1 MNEAKTPLVSIALA
15 VRNEEEHIREC
26 VEALLD
32 QDYPHECYE
41 IIIADGMSED
51 KTRTILEELM
61 KNNKGRIKL
70 LENQAKL
77 ASPGLDMAI
86 YEAKADFVGIMGG
99 HTIVEMNWIS
109 ILIKILLESGENVA
123 VVGSTTLTANPNKIT
138 EAQHIALNSLFGGFR
153 TAESRQI
160 TSKSKSEIYE
170 VESISFAIYRK
181 SVLLEVGLHDEKL
194 FSGDDYEM
202 NLRIGKKGYKLL
214 ATTQTKVRFYRR
226 GTIKKFY
233 KRMYEFGQAR
243 AVILKKHAS
252 SFRLYYLIP
261 GLFVIFTFLFGGFNL
276 ITLILNS
283 IFKIYILPIIP
294 LINIPFDL
302 LLQIFYILVMG
313 LYLAL
318 VLLFTIKA
326 RNQFT
331 HKKGSFYLSIMYPI
345 IHIGFGLGFLRGLFP
360 YRKIKPQR

>member
-1 MNEAKTPLVSIALA
+1 MNEVETPLVSIALA

-32 QDYPHECYE
+32 QDYPHDRYK

-51 KTRTILEELM
+51 GTGAILEELM
-61 KNNKGRIKL
+61 KNNKDRIKL
-70 LENQAKL
+70 LENKAKL

-86 YEAKADFVGIMGG
+86 HESKADFIGIMGG
-99 HTIVEMNWIS
+99 HTIVEVNWIS
-109 ILIKILLESGENVA
+109 VLIKVLLESGENVA

-138 EAQHIALNSLFGGFR
+138 EAQQIAMNSLFGGFR
-153 TAESRQI
+153 TAESKQI
-160 TSKSKSEIYE
+160 TSKSKSDIYE

-181 SVLLEVGLHDEKL
+181 SVLLKVGLHDEKL

-226 GTIKKFY
+226 STIKKFY

-243 AVILKKHAS
+243 AVILKKHAT

-276 ITLILNS
+276 ITVIINS
-283 IFKIYILPIIP
+283 IFRIYIFPIVPII
-294 LINIPFDL
+294 NIQLDL

-313 LYLAL
+313 LYLTL
-318 VLLFTIKA
+318 VFLFTIKA

-331 HKKGSFYLSIMYPI
+331 REKGSFYLFIMYPM